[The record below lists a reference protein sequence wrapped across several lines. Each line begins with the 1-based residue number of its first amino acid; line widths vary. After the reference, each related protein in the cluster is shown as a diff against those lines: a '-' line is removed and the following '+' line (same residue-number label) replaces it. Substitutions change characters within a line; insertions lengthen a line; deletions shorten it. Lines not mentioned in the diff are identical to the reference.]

1 MIVMQTLR
9 RRWAETSAATFSS
22 ARYSIGGS
30 TRSSSIATGL
40 NWQNA
45 KDTEVPNP
53 ISADYLVK
61 TLTSRVY
68 EVAKETDT
76 GYAATLSSILENDIF
91 LKREDTQPVFSF
103 KIRGA
108 YNKIASLSKQQLEKG
123 VVTCSAGNHAQGV
136 ALSATKLGIHATV
149 VMPEATPT
157 IKVDAVRRFGGSTV
171 TVLLHGKTYDEA
183 AAEANRLVHE
193 KGLTMVHP
201 FDDEHVIA
209 GQGTIGM
216 EILKSLQGKE
226 IDTIFVCT
234 GGGGMLAGVATY
246 IKAVQPRI
254 KVIGVE
260 SEDAA
265 GMTASLTAGK
275 VVTLPAVGLF
285 ADGAAVKTIGTETFR
300 VCDALV
306 DGMITVK
313 TDEIC
318 AAIKNCFND
327 TRCVLEPAGALAV
340 AGVAKY
346 IRKSRGSIKGKTMVA
361 ITSGANMDF
370 DRLRFVSERADS
382 SETLMSIA
390 IPDRPG
396 SFRELYSLIYP
407 RSVTEF
413 SYRYSGGDTA
423 NIVASIQLISHGGA
437 EGRDLDK
444 TVILESLQRF
454 GYEVKDLSDNELAKD
469 HIRHLAGGRA
479 APTGP
484 TTTTTTTSNPSTS
497 TSTSN
502 NNYSF
507 NPSTSTSTDRQDRQE
522 GQEDTIQ
529 DPITA
534 PDGYIECVYR
544 FEFPES
550 PGALGKFLFTLTGIN
565 RDWNITLFHYRSH
578 GHDYGRVLV
587 GLMVKEDELSQ
598 LRDVLD
604 QVAYTY
610 YEESSNDAFIQF
622 LK

>member
-1 MIVMQTLR
+1 
-9 RRWAETSAATFSS
+9 
-22 ARYSIGGS
+22 
-30 TRSSSIATGL
+30 
-40 NWQNA
+40 
-45 KDTEVPNP
+45 
-53 ISADYLVK
+53 
-61 TLTSRVY
+61 
-68 EVAKETDT
+68 
-76 GYAATLSSILENDIF
+76 
-91 LKREDTQPVFSF
+91 
-103 KIRGA
+103 
-108 YNKIASLSKQQLEKG
+108 
-123 VVTCSAGNHAQGV
+123 
-136 ALSATKLGIHATV
+136 
-149 VMPEATPT
+149 
-157 IKVDAVRRFGGSTV
+157 
-171 TVLLHGKTYDEA
+171 
-183 AAEANRLVHE
+183 
-193 KGLTMVHP
+193 
-201 FDDEHVIA
+201 
-209 GQGTIGM
+209 
-216 EILKSLQGKE
+216 
-226 IDTIFVCT
+226 
-234 GGGGMLAGVATY
+234 
-246 IKAVQPRI
+246 
-254 KVIGVE
+254 
-260 SEDAA
+260 
-265 GMTASLTAGK
+265 
-275 VVTLPAVGLF
+275 
-285 ADGAAVKTIGTETFR
+285 
-300 VCDALV
+300 
-306 DGMITVK
+306 MITVK

-484 TTTTTTTSNPSTS
+484 TTTTTTTTSNPSTS